1 MMPLYSYA
9 CRCGRIEDQYRKIA
23 DRDNAPE
30 CHGKM
35 YRKIMPTMIIS
46 ELREYKTVAVDKET
60 GKQIHIG
67 SRRQH
72 REFLKRNDYVEV
84 GSEPFRQTKRE
95 DGPAD
100 APVFD
105 ADEMKKRGWIEDV
118 L

>member
-1 MMPLYSYA
+1 MPLYTYV
-9 CRCGRIEDQYRKIA
+9 CQCGRIEDQYRKIA
-23 DRDNAPE
+23 HRDEAPE

-35 YRKIMPTMIIS
+35 SRKIMPAMIIS
-46 ELREYKTVAVDKET
+46 EIREYKTVAVDKET
-60 GKQIHIG
+60 GKQVHIG

-84 GSEPFRQTKRE
+84 GNDSIRKPKRD
-95 DGPAD
+95 DGPAN

-105 ADEMKKRGWIEDV
+105 ADEMKKRGWTEDV